1 MGKANLTL
9 NRVRIKDGTLR
20 EVSTDLE
27 MQLDLSFTSASLHNP
42 TVVSLLPSVSQTL
55 QTW

>member
-42 TVVSLLPSVSQTL
+42 TVVSLFPSVSQTL